1 MKAMALPHYGGADDL
16 ELREQPEPSAGP
28 GEFLIRV
35 KAAGV
40 NPADW
45 KLGAGYLDGLMEA
58 HFPLVPGWEVAGVIE
73 ARGLD
78 ATEFEVGDEVIGYI
92 IKDWAQRGG
101 YAELVS
107 APARALA
114 RKPASWEWRHAAG
127 LPLPG
132 LTAYQAIKRIDVG
145 AGDTVLVHA
154 AAGGVGSLGVQIA
167 VARGARV
174 IGTAGERNHDFLRE
188 LGATPVTYG
197 EDLAER
203 VRRLVPEGID
213 AALDFYGG
221 DAVAVS
227 QQVLKDPARVA
238 SVVDFTAPEQGGHLV
253 WARANAEELT
263 ELTGL
268 AESGKLSVTVNRS
281 FPLEQA
287 AEAWRAIQEEG
298 RTRGRIVLDVDPDR
312 GSPTAAQHE

>member
-1 MKAMALPHYGGADDL
+1 MLVPIMRAMALQHYGGADDL
-16 ELREQPEPSAGP
+16 ELVERPTPVVAP
-28 GEFLIRV
+28 GEFLVRV

-45 KLGAGYLDGLMEA
+45 KVGGGSLEGVMEA
-58 HFPLVPGWEVAGVIE
+58 RFPLIPGWEVAGVVE

-78 ATEFEVGDEVIGYI
+78 ATEFEIGDEVIGYI
-92 IKDWAQRGG
+92 NKDWAQNGG

-107 APARALA
+107 APARTLA
-114 RKPASWEWRHAAG
+114 RKPTSWDWAQAAC

-132 LTAYQAIKRIDVG
+132 LTAYQAITRINVG
-145 AGDTVLVHA
+145 AGDTVLING

-167 VARGARV
+167 IARGAEV

-188 LGATPVTYG
+188 LGATPVAYG
-197 EDLAER
+197 EGTAER
-203 VRRLVPEGID
+203 VRQLVPGGVD
-213 AALDFYGG
+213 AALDCYGG

-227 QQVLKDPARVA
+227 QKVLKNPVRVV
-238 SVVDFTAPEQGGHLV
+238 SVADLTVTDQGGHLV
-253 WARANAEELT
+253 WARPNADDLT
-263 ELTGL
+263 ELVDL

-287 AEAWRAIQEEG
+287 ADAWRALREEG
-298 RTRGRIVLDVDPDR
+298 RTRGRIVLNVDA
-312 GSPTAAQHE
+312 S